1 MGKRIVVFL
10 LALCLI
16 SISLYGCS
24 GRAEI
29 TVGGTKVSNDVTAYF
44 KTLVKEGEDIKPLAS
59 RYVAVNSE
67 FKNKGLSVPASK
79 RAALSEKV
87 NDLWHL
93 YGSYYESKGIS
104 KETIYKIELSKVY
117 ETLLLEERYSENGES
132 PLSESDIKAYF
143 RDNYAS
149 IRFVTGY
156 LFDVDENGTT
166 EMTEAQK
173 NALTSSF
180 NAAATAING
189 GTDISEAISLLGSPE
204 IHSAVV
210 SSTDSGSFPDGFFD
224 AVKKLDTNKSAAIVL
239 GSYVFLVQRM
249 DAEDGE
255 YECYSEYRSDCL
267 YQMKGE
273 EFEKIV
279 EDLAKQYK

>member
-1 MGKRIVVFL
+1 MGKKIVVFL

-16 SISLYGCS
+16 SISLCGCS
-24 GRAEI
+24 DRAEI

-44 KTLVKEGEDIKPLAS
+44 KTLVKEGEDVKPLAS

-67 FKNKGLSVPASK
+67 FNNKGLSVPASK

-156 LFDVDENGTT
+156 LFNVDENGTT
-166 EMTEAQK
+166 EMTEEQK

-279 EDLAKQYK
+279 ADWAKQYK